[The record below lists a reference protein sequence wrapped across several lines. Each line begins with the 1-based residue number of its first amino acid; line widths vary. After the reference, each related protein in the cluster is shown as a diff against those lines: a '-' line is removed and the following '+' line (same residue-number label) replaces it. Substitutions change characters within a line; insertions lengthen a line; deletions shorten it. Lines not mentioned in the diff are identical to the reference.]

1 MAGVFA
7 MGCLAA
13 LAAFGAGAF
22 AASHALAGGSRR
34 SSAPYL
40 GDAGVRTGRIA
51 SLLRNG
57 VGFARPLARMLLKSR
72 KAAALARE
80 GVMLCEE
87 RGCPTAAEPLASAVL
102 AGSLSLGIAAF
113 AVTRSPAAAV
123 AVPACAVALA
133 AMAARSVRDA
143 RQEAVRESVPEV
155 LRSMGT
161 CLQTGY
167 TLMQTFDQV
176 SREAVGPLKAAFSQA
191 AHLLEAGRPASESTL
206 IPELSFVAVALQ
218 VQHEAGGSMRQVLE
232 AARDTVEGELELK
245 RSLRVHTAQAKLSA
259 RIVSVMPL
267 VLIALFSVISEG
279 FLEPFFASPVGF
291 ALLLVAVGMQ
301 VAGIFAVRRMLS
313 MEVAL

>member
-87 RGCPTAAEPLASAVL
+87 RGYPTAAEPLASAVL
-102 AGSLSLGIAAF
+102 AGSLSLGITAL

-167 TLMQTFDQV
+167 TLM
-176 SREAVGPLKAAFSQA
+176 
-191 AHLLEAGRPASESTL
+191 
-206 IPELSFVAVALQ
+206 
-218 VQHEAGGSMRQVLE
+218 
-232 AARDTVEGELELK
+232 
-245 RSLRVHTAQAKLSA
+245 
-259 RIVSVMPL
+259 
-267 VLIALFSVISEG
+267 
-279 FLEPFFASPVGF
+279 
-291 ALLLVAVGMQ
+291 
-301 VAGIFAVRRMLS
+301 
-313 MEVAL
+313 